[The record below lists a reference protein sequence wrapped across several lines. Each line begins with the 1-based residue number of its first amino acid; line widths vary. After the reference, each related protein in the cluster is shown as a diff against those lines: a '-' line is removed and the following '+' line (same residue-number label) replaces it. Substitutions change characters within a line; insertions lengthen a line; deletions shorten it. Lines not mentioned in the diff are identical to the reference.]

1 MPKYFFIVAF
11 LICSASAWSQTA
23 QEKLEQRKEQIQ
35 KEIRAQEALLRSQDK
50 KQKSLLTEIIQQREK
65 IRLRESLIKTTEK
78 QSKILKDEMYTN
90 QLQANKLNR
99 ELADLK
105 EDYAAMIVKSY
116 KSRSEQSRAMFL
128 LSSESFLQ
136 AYKRAQYMKQYAS
149 FRKTQGD
156 EIKEKTDKLLVLNTK
171 LDKQKV
177 EKQKLIVEQE
187 KERIVLQQEKVEQE
201 KLSSAIQKDKKK
213 IGQEIKKKQQES
225 KEIDRK
231 IDKLIK
237 EAIAEA
243 NRKAAAARK
252 KANPNTTAA
261 ETRATEN
268 SSKIVLTPEAKIIS
282 DNFKANRGRLPWPTA
297 TGQITQKFGDQPH
310 PDLSYLSV
318 HSNGIEI
325 TTTSGSQARAVFD
338 GEVYSILYV
347 SPVQK
352 AVMIQHGD
360 FFTMYHNLSDVSVVK
375 GQKVSLKQSLG
386 TIRTSTETGRTILK
400 FMITQNISYI
410 NPQSWLTPN

>member
-1 MPKYFFIVAF
+1 MPKYLLILAF

-23 QEKLEQRKEQIQ
+23 QEKLELRKEQIQ
-35 KEIRAQEALLRSQDK
+35 KEIRAQEALLRSQNQ
-50 KQKSLLTEIIQQREK
+50 KQKSILTEIIQQREK
-65 IRLRESLIKTTEK
+65 IRLRESLIKTTER
-78 QSKILKDEMYTN
+78 QAKILKDEMYTN
-90 QLQANKLNR
+90 QLAINQLNR
-99 ELADLK
+99 ELKELK
-105 EDYAAMIVKSY
+105 GDYAAMIMKSY

-149 FRKTQGD
+149 FRKSQGE
-156 EIKEKTDKLLVLNTK
+156 EIKVKADKLLSLNTK
-171 LDKQKV
+171 LDAQKI
-177 EKQKLIVEQE
+177 EKQKLVVEQE
-187 KERIVLQQEKVEQE
+187 KERLVLQKEKVEQE
-201 KLSSAIQKDKKK
+201 KLSAAIQKDKKK

-231 IDKLIK
+231 IDRLIK

-252 KANPNTTAA
+252 KANPKTTAA
-261 ETRATEN
+261 ETKATE
-268 SSKIVLTPEAKIIS
+268 SSTKIVLTPEAKIVS
-282 DNFKANRGRLPWPTA
+282 DNFKANKGRLPWPTA

-325 TTTSGSQARAVFD
+325 TTSTGSQARAVFD

-375 GQKVSLKQSLG
+375 GQKVSRKQNIG
-386 TIRTSTETGRTILK
+386 TIRTSSETGRTILK
-400 FMITQNISYI
+400 FMITQNITYT
-410 NPQSWLTPN
+410 NPQGWLTPN

>member
-1 MPKYFFIVAF
+1 MPKHLFIIAF
-11 LICSASAWSQTA
+11 LIFSASAWSQSA
-23 QEKLEQRKEQIQ
+23 QEKLEQRKEQIL
-35 KEIRAQEALLRSQDK
+35 KEIRAQEALLRSQDT
-50 KQKSLLTEIIQQREK
+50 KQKSILTEIIQQKEK

-78 QSKILKDEMYTN
+78 QAKILKDEMYIN
-90 QLQANKLNR
+90 QLAINQLNR
-99 ELADLK
+99 ELEDLK
-105 EDYAAMIVKSY
+105 SDYAALIVKSY

-149 FRKTQGD
+149 FRKTQGE
-156 EIKEKTDKLLVLNTK
+156 EIKVKSEKLEVLNTK
-171 LDKQKV
+171 LVAQNI
-177 EKQKLIVEQE
+177 EKKKLIVEQE
-187 KERIVLQQEKVEQE
+187 QERVTLQKEKNEQE
-201 KLSSAIQKDKKK
+201 KLSAAIQKDKKK
-213 IGQEIKKKQQES
+213 IAQEIKSKQQEA

-231 IDKLIK
+231 IDRLIK

-243 NRKAAAARK
+243 NRKAAAERK
-252 KANPNTTAA
+252 KANPKITAA

-268 SSKIVLTPEAKIIS
+268 STKMVLTPEAKIIS
-282 DNFKANRGRLPWPTA
+282 DNFKSNKGRLPWPTN

-310 PDLSYLSV
+310 PDLAYLTV

-325 TTTSGSQARAVFD
+325 TTSSGSQARAVFD

-375 GQKVSLKQSLG
+375 GQKVSRKQNIG
-386 TIRTSTETGRTILK
+386 TIRTSSETGRTILK
-400 FMITQNISYI
+400 FMITQNITYT

>member
-1 MPKYFFIVAF
+1 MPKYLFILAY

-35 KEIRAQEALLRSQDK
+35 KEIRAQEALLRSQNQ

-78 QSKILKDEMYTN
+78 QAKILKDEMYTN
-90 QLQANKLNR
+90 QLQVNQLNR
-99 ELADLK
+99 ELEDLK
-105 EDYAAMIVKSY
+105 KDYAAMIVKSY

-136 AYKRAQYMKQYAS
+136 AYKRAQYMKQYTS
-149 FRKTQGD
+149 FRKSQGE
-156 EIKEKTDKLLVLNTK
+156 EIKVKAEKLLVLNKK
-171 LDKQKV
+171 LDTQKV
-177 EKQKLIVEQE
+177 EKQKLLKEQE
-187 KERIVLQQEKVEQE
+187 KERLVLQQEKVEQE

-213 IGQEIKKKQQES
+213 IAKEIKGKQQEA
-225 KEIDRK
+225 KDIDRK

-243 NRKAAAARK
+243 NRKAAAERK
-252 KANPNTTAA
+252 KANPKTTAA
-261 ETRATEN
+261 ETRATE
-268 SSKIVLTPEAKIIS
+268 SSTKIVLTPEAKIIS
-282 DNFKANRGRLPWPTA
+282 DNFKANKGRLPWPTA
-297 TGQITQKFGDQPH
+297 TGTITQKFGDQPH

-325 TTTSGSQARAVFD
+325 TTSAGSQARAVFD

-347 SPVQK
+347 SPTQK
-352 AVMIQHGD
+352 AVMVQHGD

-375 GQKVSLKQSLG
+375 GQKVSRKQSLG

-400 FMITQNISYI
+400 FMITQNVTYT

>member
-1 MPKYFFIVAF
+1 MPKHLFIIAF
-11 LICSASAWSQTA
+11 LIFSASAWSQSA
-23 QEKLEQRKEQIQ
+23 QEKLEQRKEQIL
-35 KEIRAQEALLRSQDK
+35 KEIRAQEALLRSQDT
-50 KQKSLLTEIIQQREK
+50 KQKSILTEIIQQKEK

-78 QSKILKDEMYTN
+78 QAKILKDEMYIN
-90 QLQANKLNR
+90 QLNR
-99 ELADLK
+99 ELEDLK
-105 EDYAAMIVKSY
+105 SDYAALIVKSY

-149 FRKTQGD
+149 FRKTQGV
-156 EIKEKTDKLLVLNTK
+156 EIKVKSEKLEVLNIK
-171 LDKQKV
+171 LDAQNI
-177 EKQKLIVEQE
+177 EKKKLIVEQE
-187 KERIVLQQEKVEQE
+187 QERVTLQKEKDEQE
-201 KLSSAIQKDKKK
+201 KLSAAIQKDKKK
-213 IGQEIKKKQQES
+213 IAQEIKSKQQEA

-231 IDKLIK
+231 IDRLIK

-243 NRKAAAARK
+243 NRKAAAERK
-252 KANPNTTAA
+252 KANPKITAA

-268 SSKIVLTPEAKIIS
+268 STKMVLTPEAKIIS
-282 DNFKANRGRLPWPTA
+282 DNFKSNKGRLPWPTN

-310 PDLSYLSV
+310 PDLSYLTV

-325 TTTSGSQARAVFD
+325 TTSSGSQARAVFD

-375 GQKVSLKQSLG
+375 GQKVSRKQNIG
-386 TIRTSTETGRTILK
+386 TIRTSSETGRTILK
-400 FMITQNISYI
+400 FMITQNITYT

>member
-1 MPKYFFIVAF
+1 MPKHFFILVF
-11 LICSASAWSQTA
+11 LICSVSAWSQTA

-35 KEIRAQEALLRSQDK
+35 KEIRAQEALFRSQDK
-50 KQKSLLTEIIQQREK
+50 KQKSILTEIIQQREK

-78 QSKILKDEMYTN
+78 QAKLLKDEMYTN
-90 QLQANKLNR
+90 QLQINQLNR
-99 ELADLK
+99 ELEELK
-105 EDYAAMIVKSY
+105 VDYAALIIKSY

-149 FRKTQGD
+149 FRKSQGE
-156 EIKEKTDKLLVLNTK
+156 EIKVKSEKLLGLNVK
-171 LDKQKV
+171 LDKQKI

-187 KERIVLQQEKVEQE
+187 QERITLQKEKDEQE
-201 KLSSAIQKDKKK
+201 KLSVAIQKDKKK
-213 IGQEIKKKQQES
+213 IAQEIKNKQQEARD
-225 KEIDRK
+225 IDRK

-243 NRKAAAARK
+243 NRKAAAAKK
-252 KANPNTTAA
+252 KANPKTTAA
-261 ETRATEN
+261 ETRATEA
-268 SSKIVLTPEAKIIS
+268 STKMVLTPEAKIIS
-282 DNFKANRGRLPWPTA
+282 DNFKANKGRLPWPTA
-297 TGQITQKFGDQPH
+297 TGTITQRFGDQPH

-325 TTTSGSQARAVFD
+325 TTSRGSQARAVFD

-375 GQKVSLKQSLG
+375 GQKISRKDNIG

-400 FMITQNISYI
+400 FMITQNVTYT

>member
-1 MPKYFFIVAF
+1 MPKHFFILAF
-11 LICSASAWSQTA
+11 LICSVSSWSQTA

-78 QSKILKDEMYTN
+78 QAKILKDEMYTN
-90 QLQANKLNR
+90 QLDINQLNR
-99 ELADLK
+99 ELNELK
-105 EDYAAMIVKSY
+105 EDYASMILKSY

-149 FRKTQGD
+149 FRKLQGED
-156 EIKEKTDKLLVLNTK
+156 IKVKAEKLLVLNTK
-171 LDKQKV
+171 LDAQKV
-177 EKQKLIVEQE
+177 DKQKLLQEQE
-187 KERIVLQQEKVEQE
+187 QERIVLQQEKVAQE
-201 KLSSAIQKDKKK
+201 KLSSAIQKDKRK

-225 KEIDRK
+225 REIDRK

-243 NRKAAAARK
+243 NRKAAAERK
-252 KANPNTTAA
+252 KANPKTTAA

-268 SSKIVLTPEAKIIS
+268 STKIVLTPEAKIIS
-282 DNFKANRGRLPWPTA
+282 DNFKANKGRLPWPTA
-297 TGQITQKFGDQPH
+297 TGSITQRYGDQPH

-325 TTTSGSQARAVFD
+325 TTNTGSQARAVFD
-338 GEVYSILYV
+338 GVVYSILYV

-352 AVMIQHGD
+352 AIMIQHGD

-375 GQKVSLKQSLG
+375 GQKVARKQSLG

-400 FMITQNISYI
+400 FMITQNITYN
-410 NPQSWLTPN
+410 NPQGWLTPN

>member
-78 QSKILKDEMYTN
+78 QSNILKDEMYTN

-325 TTTSGSQARAVFD
+325 TTSKGSQARAVFD

>member
-1 MPKYFFIVAF
+1 MSKYLFIIAF
-11 LICSASAWSQTA
+11 LICSISAFSQTD

-35 KEIRAQEALLRSQDK
+35 KEIRAQEVLLRSQNQ

-78 QSKILKDEMYTN
+78 QAKILKDEMYIN
-90 QLQANKLNR
+90 QLDINQLNR
-99 ELADLK
+99 ELNELK
-105 EDYAAMIVKSY
+105 DDYAAMIVKSY

-136 AYKRAQYMKQYAS
+136 AYKRGQYMKQYAS
-149 FRKTQGD
+149 FRKLQGED
-156 EIKEKTDKLLVLNTK
+156 IKVKAEELTVLNTK
-171 LDKQKV
+171 LDGQKI
-177 EKQKLIVEQE
+177 EKQKLLKEQE
-187 KERIVLQQEKVEQE
+187 QERVVLQQEKVEQE
-201 KLSSAIQKDKKK
+201 KLSAAIQKDKRK
-213 IGQEIKKKQQES
+213 IAQEIKKKQQES

-231 IDKLIK
+231 IDRLIK

-243 NRKAAAARK
+243 NRKAAAERK
-252 KANPNTTAA
+252 KANPKTTAA
-261 ETRATEN
+261 EIRATEN
-268 SSKIVLTPEAKIIS
+268 STKIVLTPESKIIS
-282 DNFKANRGRLPWPTA
+282 DNFKANKGRLPWPTA
-297 TGQITQKFGDQPH
+297 TGSITQRYGDQPH

-325 TTTSGSQARAVFD
+325 TTNTGSQARAVFD

-352 AVMIQHGD
+352 AIMIQHGD

-375 GQKVSLKQSLG
+375 GQKVARKQSLG

-400 FMITQNISYI
+400 FMITQNVTYT
-410 NPQSWLTPN
+410 NPQGWLTPN

>member
-1 MPKYFFIVAF
+1 MPKYLFILAF

-65 IRLRESLIKTTEK
+65 IRLRESLIRTTEK
-78 QSKILKDEMYTN
+78 QAKILKDEMYTN
-90 QLQANKLNR
+90 QLSINQLNR
-99 ELADLK
+99 ELKDLK
-105 EDYAAMIVKSY
+105 DDYAAMIVKSY

-149 FRKTQGD
+149 FRKTQGE
-156 EIKEKTDKLLVLNTK
+156 EIKVKTDKLLGLNTK
-171 LDKQKV
+171 LETQKI
-177 EKQKLIVEQE
+177 EKQKLLVEQE
-187 KERIVLQQEKVEQE
+187 QERVVLQKEKEEQE
-201 KLSSAIQKDKKK
+201 VLAAAIKKDKKK
-213 IGQEIKKKQQES
+213 IAQEIKGKQQEA

-243 NRKAAAARK
+243 NRKAAAERK
-252 KANPNTTAA
+252 KANPKTTAA
-261 ETRATEN
+261 ETRATE
-268 SSKIVLTPEAKIIS
+268 SSTKIVLTPEAKIIS
-282 DNFKANRGRLPWPTA
+282 DNFKANKGRLPWPTA
-297 TGQITQKFGDQPH
+297 TGTITQRFGDQPH

-325 TTTSGSQARAVFD
+325 TTSTGTQARAVFD

-375 GQKVSLKQSLG
+375 GQKVSRKQNLG

-400 FMITQNISYI
+400 FMITQNVTYT

>member
-1 MPKYFFIVAF
+1 MPKHFFILAF
-11 LICSASAWSQTA
+11 LICSVSSWSQTA

-78 QSKILKDEMYTN
+78 QAKILKDEMYTN
-90 QLQANKLNR
+90 QLDINQLNR
-99 ELADLK
+99 ELNELK
-105 EDYAAMIVKSY
+105 EDYAAMILKSY

-149 FRKTQGD
+149 FRKSQGED
-156 EIKEKTDKLLVLNTK
+156 IKVKAEKLVVLNTK
-171 LDKQKV
+171 LDTQKV
-177 EKQKLIVEQE
+177 EKQKLLQEQE
-187 KERIVLQQEKVEQE
+187 QERIVLQQEKVAQE

-213 IGQEIKKKQQES
+213 IGQEIKKKRQES
-225 KEIDRK
+225 REIDRK

-243 NRKAAAARK
+243 NRKAAAERK
-252 KANPNTTAA
+252 KANPKTTAA

-268 SSKIVLTPEAKIIS
+268 STKIVLTPEAKIIS
-282 DNFKANRGRLPWPTA
+282 DNFKANKGRLPWPTA
-297 TGQITQKFGDQPH
+297 TGSITQRYGDQPH

-325 TTTSGSQARAVFD
+325 TTNTGSQARAVFD
-338 GEVYSILYV
+338 GVVYSILYV

-352 AVMIQHGD
+352 AIMIQHGD

-375 GQKVSLKQSLG
+375 GQKVARKQSLG

-400 FMITQNISYI
+400 FMITQNITYN
-410 NPQSWLTPN
+410 NPQGWLTPN